1 MNIFRKFKA
10 RLRLRE
16 AVKMADRAYRANG
29 NRFYVM
35 PVEGSFGRKLVVL
48 DRNNF
53 RIYKRKRY
61 VGADAKVFDLIR
73 ECFYHTPY
81 RGGVAGLSP
90 GERKFKELQYLN
102 WVESDRK
109 VSRLRKKYG
118 KV

>member
-1 MNIFRKFKA
+1 MFRKFKA

-16 AVKMADRAYRANG
+16 AVKMADRAHSADG
-29 NRFYVM
+29 NRYYVM

-48 DRNNF
+48 DRRNF

-61 VGADAKVFDLIR
+61 VGPEAKVFDLLR
-73 ECFYHTPY
+73 ECFYFTPY
-81 RGGVAGLSP
+81 RLGDKAISP
-90 GERKFKELQYLN
+90 YERKLKEIQYLD

-109 VSRLRKKYG
+109 TSRLRKKYG